1 MEFNFRK
8 QWQTILRVPI
18 QKNITNNQQQ
28 PGLFATSCRGS
39 ATSPFNLKKTKERS
53 LFSKVYQLGARAY
66 LTFGTY
72 EPRIFHT
79 ANMYANAQYDT
90 YYLKK
95 KKLVLTKDL
104 VSRFYHE
111 RLPKAR
117 ERRYDANLLGN
128 LSHPNFLYHS
138 IKQFAAEYERI
149 RSTLSK

>member
-53 LFSKVYQLGARAY
+53 LFLKFYQLGARAY
-66 LTFGTY
+66 LTFGIY

-95 KKLVLTKDL
+95 KK
-104 VSRFYHE
+104 H
-111 RLPKAR
+111 
-117 ERRYDANLLGN
+117 
-128 LSHPNFLYHS
+128 LY
-138 IKQFAAEYERI
+138 
-149 RSTLSK
+149 